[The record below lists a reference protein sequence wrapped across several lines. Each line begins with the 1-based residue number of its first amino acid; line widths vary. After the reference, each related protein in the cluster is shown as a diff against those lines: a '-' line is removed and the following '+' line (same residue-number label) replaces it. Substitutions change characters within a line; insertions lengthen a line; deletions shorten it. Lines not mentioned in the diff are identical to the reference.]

1 MVVTLGTQEADA
13 HHSPDCLR
21 NLGYPQ
27 AVERALVLNTISPS
41 SSQIEYA
48 MMLKLSL
55 TYADDVTQY
64 HICKFS
70 CPSISTGMVL
80 GPLGY

>member
-1 MVVTLGTQEADA
+1 MVVTLGTQEAADP
-13 HHSPDCLR
+13 HHSPDSLR

-27 AVERALVLNTISPS
+27 AVERALVLNTVSP

-48 MMLKLSL
+48 RMLKLSL
-55 TYADDVTQY
+55 TYADDVTWY
-64 HICKFS
+64 HICEFS
-70 CPSISTGMVL
+70 CPSVSTGMVL